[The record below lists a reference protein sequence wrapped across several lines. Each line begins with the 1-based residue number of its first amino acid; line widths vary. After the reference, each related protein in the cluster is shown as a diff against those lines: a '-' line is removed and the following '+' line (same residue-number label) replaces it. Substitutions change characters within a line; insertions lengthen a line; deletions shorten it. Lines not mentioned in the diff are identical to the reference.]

1 METSSAPMDNL
12 GARGTQTQNR
22 NYDEGMDDMEDI
34 SSEHSKGCKS
44 DGSSK
49 WSGLNAASSR
59 STESRNSSSRKPEQL
74 NQTTNRWSLPSIPS
88 ISSIFKSP
96 TPVVKVH
103 YTPTSDT
110 FGADAA
116 IMKQL
121 QNNLKSSMQLV
132 ETTKNCSV
140 IIVVCPV
147 IRSFESEIRSAMEK
161 EAVSS
166 SGKPFILV
174 LMHHTRDPD
183 YSTAG
188 CDCLEMLKNVFYV
201 HVFYHET
208 EKGLLRCNQN
218 AMAIKD
224 IEKNL
229 QTYEQ

>member
-59 STESRNSSSRKPEQL
+59 STA
-74 NQTTNRWSLPSIPS
+74 NRWSLPSIPS